1 MKELGLS
8 PEYLVMNDRE
18 LEKRGLTPA
27 EVFEKFN
34 RIVLLEVD
42 V

>member
-1 MKELGLS
+1 MKKMGLS
-8 PEYLVMNDRE
+8 PEYLVMNDKE

-34 RIVLLEVD
+34 RIALLEVS